1 MIVVPGRV
9 LSSPAVTYSGK
20 AKAQSSQS
28 KGQSSQS
35 KGQSSQSKGGASWN
49 MKDFKFVRAASIPPW
64 AMLRIG
70 AATKISADRLKKQYN
85 ALTTSFK
92 LCGLKNE
99 EAKIRPLSGP
109 FIPGLRR
116 PDDKPDVKINKSFV
130 NAELRSTLS
139 KCKLNGVSMLIVILP
154 SGDSWLYDRI
164 KYFGDVVYGM
174 SA

>member
-1 MIVVPGRV
+1 MNASMIVVPGRV
-9 LSSPAVTYSGK
+9 LSSPGVTYSGK
-20 AKAQSSQS
+20 AKAQSL
-28 KGQSSQS
+28 
-35 KGQSSQSKGGASWN
+35 QSKGGASWN
-49 MKDFKFVRAASIPPW
+49 MKDFKFVRAAAIPPW

-70 AATKISADRLKKQYN
+70 AATKIPTDRLEKQYN

-92 LCGLKNE
+92 LCGLQNE
-99 EAKIRPLSGP
+99 EAKIRPASGP
-109 FIPGLRR
+109 LITELKR
-116 PDDKPDVKINKSFV
+116 PDDKPGMKMNKSFV

-139 KCKLNGVSMLIVILP
+139 KCKLNGVSMLVVILP

>member
-9 LSSPAVTYSGK
+9 LSSPGVTYSGK

-28 KGQSSQS
+28 KG
-35 KGQSSQSKGGASWN
+35 GASWN
-49 MKDFKFVRAASIPPW
+49 MKDLKFVRAATIPPW

-70 AATKISADRLKKQYN
+70 ATTKISADRLKKQYD

-109 FIPGLRR
+109 FIPDLRR

-130 NAELRSTLS
+130 KAELRSTLS
-139 KCKLNGVSMLIVILP
+139 KCRLNGVSMLIVILP

-164 KYFGDVVYGM
+164 KYLGDVVYGM